1 MGYILMVQG
10 VGEVLDPFLDNV
22 LSKNVQ
28 TQSGI
33 KAKQNGNNKVEYN
46 DKFRLGNILSSNTQ
60 YLNKQLS

>member
-33 KAKQNGNNKVEYN
+33 KAIQIGNNIVEYN